1 MTNMRLVKKMKKK
14 KNIVFNFYSVLFFI
28 LILAVWEIVSRTGAF
43 PEYILPAPTKILS
56 SVFINFRLYRFDL
69 IITIIETLS
78 GFLIAMVLAFITS
91 VLMDSFKAVNKILYP
106 LLITSQTIP
115 IITLAPLFIIWFG
128 YGLLPKIII
137 VILICFFPIT
147 VSLLSG
153 FANADDEQI
162 NLLKSMKANRFHI
175 YKYIK
180 LPSSLP
186 GFFSGLK
193 IAATYSITGAT
204 IGEWVGGKDGIGV
217 FMIRAK
223 HSFATDKV
231 FGAILIIT
239 ILSILFIRLI
249 DAIEKKSMP
258 WKKFEKNEVL
268 EE

>member
-1 MTNMRLVKKMKKK
+1 MKKK

-28 LILAVWEIVSRTGAF
+28 FILAVWETVSRTDLV
-43 PEYILPAPTKILS
+43 PEYILPAPTKIVL
-56 SVFINFRLYRFDL
+56 SVFINFRIYWFDL
-69 IITIIETLS
+69 LITIIETLS
-78 GFLIAMVLAFITS
+78 GFLIAIVLGFITAI
-91 VLMDSFKAVNKILYP
+91 LMDASRIINKILYP

-147 VSLLSG
+147 ISLLSG
-153 FANADDEQI
+153 FANADSEQI
-162 NLLKSMKANRFHI
+162 NLLKSMKARKFHI

-180 LPSSLP
+180 LPYSLP

-193 IAATYSITGAT
+193 IAATYSIMGAT

-217 FMIRAK
+217 FMLRAK

-239 ILSILFIRLI
+239 VLSILFIRLI
-249 DAIEKKSMP
+249 NAIEKKSMP
-258 WKKFEKNEVL
+258 WKKFEKGEVL

>member
-1 MTNMRLVKKMKKK
+1 
-14 KNIVFNFYSVLFFI
+14 
-28 LILAVWEIVSRTGAF
+28 
-43 PEYILPAPTKILS
+43 
-56 SVFINFRLYRFDL
+56 
-69 IITIIETLS
+69 
-78 GFLIAMVLAFITS
+78 
-91 VLMDSFKAVNKILYP
+91 MDSFKIINKMLYP

-153 FANADDEQI
+153 FANSDFEQI
-162 NLLKSMKANRFHI
+162 NLLKSMKASKLHI
-175 YKYIK
+175 YRYIK
-180 LPSSLP
+180 LPYSLP

-193 IAATYSITGAT
+193 IAATYSIMGAT

-217 FMIRAK
+217 FMLRAK

-239 ILSILFIRLI
+239 VLSILFIRLI
-249 DAIEKKSMP
+249 DFVEKKSMP
-258 WKKFEKNEVL
+258 WKKFEKGEVL

>member
-1 MTNMRLVKKMKKK
+1 MKKK

-28 LILAVWEIVSRTGAF
+28 FILAVWETVSRTGLV
-43 PEYILPAPTKILS
+43 PEYILPAPTKIVL
-56 SVFINFRLYRFDL
+56 SVFINFRLYWFDL
-69 IITIIETLS
+69 LITIIETLS
-78 GFLIAMVLAFITS
+78 GFLIAIVLGFITAI
-91 VLMDSFKAVNKILYP
+91 LMDASRIINKILYP

-147 VSLLSG
+147 ISLLSG
-153 FANADDEQI
+153 FANADSEQI
-162 NLLKSMKANRFHI
+162 NLLKSMKARKFHI

-180 LPSSLP
+180 LPYSLP

-193 IAATYSITGAT
+193 IAATYSIMGAT

-217 FMIRAK
+217 FMLRAK

-239 ILSILFIRLI
+239 VLSILFIRLI
-249 DAIEKKSMP
+249 NAIEKKSMP
-258 WKKFEKNEVL
+258 WKKFEKGEVL

>member
-1 MTNMRLVKKMKKK
+1 MKKK

-28 LILAVWEIVSRTGAF
+28 FILAVWETVSRTGLV
-43 PEYILPAPTKILS
+43 PEYILPAPTKIVL
-56 SVFINFRLYRFDL
+56 SVFINFRLYWFDL
-69 IITIIETLS
+69 LITIIETLS
-78 GFLIAMVLAFITS
+78 GFLIAIVLGFITAI
-91 VLMDSFKAVNKILYP
+91 LMDASRIINKILYP

-147 VSLLSG
+147 ISLLSG
-153 FANADDEQI
+153 FANADLEQI
-162 NLLKSMKANRFHI
+162 NLLKSMKARKFHI

-180 LPSSLP
+180 LPYSLP

-193 IAATYSITGAT
+193 IAATYSIMGAT

-217 FMIRAK
+217 FMLRAK

-239 ILSILFIRLI
+239 VLSILFIRLI
-249 DAIEKKSMP
+249 NAIEKKSMP
-258 WKKFEKNEVL
+258 WKKFEKGEVL

>member
-1 MTNMRLVKKMKKK
+1 MKKK

-28 LILAVWEIVSRTGAF
+28 FILAVWETVSRTSLV
-43 PEYILPAPTKILS
+43 PEYILPAPTKIVL
-56 SVFINFRLYRFDL
+56 SVFINFRLYWFDL
-69 IITIIETLS
+69 LITIIETMS
-78 GFLIAMVLAFITS
+78 GFLIAIVLGFITAI
-91 VLMDSFKAVNKILYP
+91 LMDASRIINKILYP

-147 VSLLSG
+147 ISLLSG
-153 FANADDEQI
+153 FANADLEQI
-162 NLLKSMKANRFHI
+162 NLLKSMKARKFHI

-180 LPSSLP
+180 LPYSLP

-193 IAATYSITGAT
+193 IAATYSIMGAT

-217 FMIRAK
+217 FMLRAK

-239 ILSILFIRLI
+239 VLSILFIRLI
-249 DAIEKKSMP
+249 NAIEKKSMP
-258 WKKFEKNEVL
+258 WKKFEKGEVL

>member
-1 MTNMRLVKKMKKK
+1 MKKK

-28 LILAVWEIVSRTGAF
+28 FILAVWETVSRTGLV
-43 PEYILPAPTKILS
+43 PEYILPAPTKIVL
-56 SVFINFRLYRFDL
+56 SVFINFRLYWFDL
-69 IITIIETLS
+69 LITIIETLS
-78 GFLIAMVLAFITS
+78 GFLIAIVLGFITAI
-91 VLMDSFKAVNKILYP
+91 LMDASRIINKILYP

-147 VSLLSG
+147 ISLLSG
-153 FANADDEQI
+153 FANADSEQI
-162 NLLKSMKANRFHI
+162 NLLKSMKAGKFHI

-180 LPSSLP
+180 LPYSLP

-193 IAATYSITGAT
+193 IAATYSIMGAT

-217 FMIRAK
+217 FMLRAK

-239 ILSILFIRLI
+239 VLSILFIRLI
-249 DAIEKKSMP
+249 NAIEKKSMP
-258 WKKFEKNEVL
+258 WKKFEKGEVL